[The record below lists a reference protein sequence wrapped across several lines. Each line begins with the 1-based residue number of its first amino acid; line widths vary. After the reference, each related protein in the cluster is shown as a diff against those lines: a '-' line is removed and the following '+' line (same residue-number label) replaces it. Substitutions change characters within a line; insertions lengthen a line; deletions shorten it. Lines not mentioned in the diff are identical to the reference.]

1 MTNAPALDG
10 PIAAWHLEHECFR
23 RLLHRLQ
30 REVDRFHGAE
40 RPNYELMYDI
50 VSYLRDYGDLFHH
63 PREDVAFARLVQHC
77 SEMKLPLAR
86 LEQEHRVI
94 AQAGEAPTEP
104 CGACRCRRTHPG
116 WHGCTG

>member
-1 MTNAPALDG
+1 MPRLEFDRDQNSHRPGGQHGDMTNAPALDG

-50 VSYLRDYGDLFHH
+50 VSYLRDYCDLFHH
-63 PREDVAFARLVQHC
+63 PQGVA
-77 SEMKLPLAR
+77 
-86 LEQEHRVI
+86 
-94 AQAGEAPTEP
+94 
-104 CGACRCRRTHPG
+104 
-116 WHGCTG
+116 